1 MTARR
6 VIEICGKKVID
17 HKWKEQVNLQEICSQ
32 NMTEQSNIRR
42 KIYVQNVIDR
52 NSTK

>member
-32 NMTEQSNIRR
+32 KYDRTKQYEKENIR
-42 KIYVQNVIDR
+42 
-52 NSTK
+52 TKCN

>member
-17 HKWKEQVNLQEICSQ
+17 HKWKEQVSLQEIGSQ
-32 NMTEQSNIRR
+32 KYDRTKQYQKENIR
-42 KIYVQNVIDR
+42 
-52 NSTK
+52 TKCN